1 MTTLT
6 KRAATGLALV
16 IALALA
22 ACGGS
27 GSGADGM
34 SRPLPDEE
42 RTSVAA
48 DLSKLNASLLQVGS
62 SSRDPRSMFDL
73 DSSFHHRYVET
84 ARGPRLLALLDAIKP
99 QAERYIRLYTSALVD
114 EIGTSVKEHE
124 DIVEAIGRGDGEAA
138 RSAVA
143 TNWINASHRLSRV
156 IDTVGERGSW

>member
-62 SSRDPRSMFDL
+62 SSRDPRSSNLRPRDHEFAG
-73 DSSFHHRYVET
+73 ET
-84 ARGPRLLALLDAIKP
+84 ATTCFVGVQRVSLANGA
-99 QAERYIRLYTSALVD
+99 
-114 EIGTSVKEHE
+114 
-124 DIVEAIGRGDGEAA
+124 
-138 RSAVA
+138 
-143 TNWINASHRLSRV
+143 
-156 IDTVGERGSW
+156 